1 MNKTETQ
8 LKAHQD
14 SIQHLLGRKVKLNA
28 PQVEVIER
36 GHKTIIDT
44 ADKELTI
51 LNFENGKY
59 SLFMGKPEQGGFL
72 FYATEQDFTF
82 L

>member
-1 MNKTETQ
+1 MNEIE

-14 SIQHLLGRKVKLNA
+14 SIQHLLGKKVKLNA

-36 GHKTIIDT
+36 GRKMIVDT

-51 LNFENGKY
+51 LNFENDKY
-59 SLFMGKPEQGGFL
+59 SLFLGKPELGGYL

-82 L
+82 IS